1 MFPVLEVTR
10 PTPEENLAFDDELL
24 AGGREV
30 LRLWE
35 SPRPFVVLGR
45 SCRMETDVRSEACA
59 AEGVPVLRRSSGGG
73 TVLLGPGCLNYSL
86 VLSMDARPRLRNVPI
101 SYALI
106 LGAVVEAMGVPG
118 LTVEGTD
125 LVLTGRKVAGCA
137 QRRSGDWLLHHGT
150 ILCEGADLAQIA
162 RLLNEP
168 PRQPAHR
175 AGRPHADF
183 LAPLIK
189 LVPGTNLMKAGQW
202 DRIAREI

>member
-24 AGGREV
+24 TGGREV

-45 SCRMETDVRSEACA
+45 SCRVEADVRSDACA

-73 TVLLGPGCLNYSL
+73 TVLLGPGCLNYAL
-86 VLSMDARPRLRNVPI
+86 VLSIDRRPQLRNVAL

-106 LGAVVEAMGVPG
+106 LQAVVEALAVPG

-125 LVLTGRKVAGCA
+125 LVLAGRKVAGCA

-162 RLLNEP
+162 RLLKEP
-168 PRQPAHR
+168 PRQPAYR
-175 AGRPHADF
+175 AGRTHAEF
-183 LAPLIK
+183 LAPLLK
-189 LVPGTNLMKAGQW
+189 LVPGTNLMKGGRW
-202 DRIAREI
+202 DAIARKE